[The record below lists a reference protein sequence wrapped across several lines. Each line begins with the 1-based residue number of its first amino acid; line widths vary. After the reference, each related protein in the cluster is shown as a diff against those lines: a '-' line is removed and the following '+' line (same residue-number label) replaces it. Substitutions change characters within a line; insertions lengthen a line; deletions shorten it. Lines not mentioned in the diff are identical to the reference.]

1 MALNNGVVKNAYGKM
16 PSTKYKNVKAYR
28 DASFAGVD
36 EWYSKASDMS
46 AYNDIEKAYGQQFDA
61 TKEGLALRGQEANDA
76 YMSGIRNVN
85 LAYQPSANR
94 NGRLGESMARQGLRG
109 SGYEE
114 TVKAGAFRQK
124 QQQLSSLASD
134 LQSARAQLIN
144 EYNTAVANNNEKVAA
159 LRLEKINRITDTLG
173 ALNSKL
179 QNIRDRVADMDYNER
194 YFAWQKSQK

>member
-1 MALNNGVVKNAYGKM
+1 MALNNGVVKTAYGKM
-16 PSTKYKNVKAYR
+16 PSTKYKNVKAYQ

-76 YMSGIRNVN
+76 YMSGRRNVN

-94 NGRLGESMARQGLRG
+94 NGRLGESMVRQGLRG

-114 TVKAGAFRQK
+114 TVKADAFRQK